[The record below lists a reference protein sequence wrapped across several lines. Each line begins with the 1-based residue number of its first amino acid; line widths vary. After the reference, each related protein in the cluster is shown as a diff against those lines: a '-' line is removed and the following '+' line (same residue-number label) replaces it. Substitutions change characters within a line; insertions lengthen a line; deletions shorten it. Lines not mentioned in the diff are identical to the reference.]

1 MFLEHLED
9 VKHYCN
15 NIVCYYSDNDPYVK
29 YDAEK
34 SFADAISNNQ
44 CIIKNGGHINAESGY
59 TEFDKILED
68 IF

>member
-34 SFADAISNNQ
+34 SFADAISNKQ
-44 CIIKNGGHINAESGY
+44 CIIK
-59 TEFDKILED
+59 K
-68 IF
+68 